1 MQARDPAWGTRS
13 PMYAQKNAKRGIC
26 TPCPM
31 HPFPVLSCCLFLAA
45 LAPRQSETAVGGV
58 TASSVSSC
66 GMGKESR
73 ALGVVPGTLSPG
85 GNPRHS
91 DQSLVGAGPLE
102 GSWRP

>member
-1 MQARDPAWGTRS
+1 
-13 PMYAQKNAKRGIC
+13 
-26 TPCPM
+26 M

-58 TASSVSSC
+58 TASSQSSC

-102 GSWRP
+102 GSWQEGLFKANAGGGRRFIQN

>member
-1 MQARDPAWGTRS
+1 
-13 PMYAQKNAKRGIC
+13 MYAQKNAKRGIC

-73 ALGVVPGTLSPG
+73 ALGVIPGTLTKTSSEPAPWRDLG
-85 GNPRHS
+85 G
-91 DQSLVGAGPLE
+91 LE
-102 GSWRP
+102 IHVILPQP

>member
-1 MQARDPAWGTRS
+1 
-13 PMYAQKNAKRGIC
+13 
-26 TPCPM
+26 M

-85 GNPRHS
+85 GKEEEEEEEEEEE
-91 DQSLVGAGPLE
+91 SLVRADAVN
-102 GSWRP
+102 